1 MFASKGVRHLSTAF
15 TLFVHLVANIP
26 AFADLPPL
34 IPRQV
39 LFGNEERVR
48 ARISP
53 DGRMLA
59 YVAPDQGVMNIWV
72 RTIGKE
78 DDRVITA
85 DRKRGIQYLVWQLD
99 SRHVLYIQDVD
110 GDENWHIYQTNL
122 DTKTTRDLTPFKGI
136 QAGMFAADPK
146 FPDQLLVALNV
157 RDPQLHD
164 VYRVNLKTGAVEMDT
179 VNPGDVTDWTADNN
193 LQVRAATVV
202 TPEGGTELRIR
213 DGANSPWRTFQIW
226 SADETFGHILG
237 FGPDNQRCWIIS
249 SVDAN
254 TARLLEIDLKSGTS
268 TVIAEDPQYDVNG
281 IMVHP
286 TRHELEAVEFIRSR
300 SEWKVIDAAVQADFD
315 LIAKAQRGDFLVVS
329 RDLADRNW
337 IVAYWMDDGPLYYYH
352 YDRTAKKATKIFSD
366 RPSLETYKLSRT
378 EPISYKARDGMTIH
392 GYLTLP
398 AGVEARNLPMVL
410 NVHGGPW
417 WRDTW
422 GYNNEVQWLANRGYA
437 VLQINFRGSTGYG
450 KQYLNAGD
458 REWAG
463 KMHTDLIDGKDWVVK
478 QGIVDPKRVC
488 IMGGSYGG
496 YATLVGVAFTPDEFA
511 CGIDVMGIS
520 NLVTFSKSFPP
531 YWIPA
536 KSAWYKRMG
545 NVETEEEFLKSRSPL
560 FKIDQVKAPLLIAQG
575 ANDARVKQAESDQ
588 MVEALRKNRKTVEYL
603 LFPDEGH
610 GFVRPE
616 NKLIFYAAAEQ
627 FLAKYL
633 AGRAEPVSEK
643 ESAEPFRK

>member
-1 MFASKGVRHLSTAF
+1 MISAKGLRQFSAAVG
-15 TLFVHLVANIP
+15 LFLNFLATNP
-26 AFADLPPL
+26 ALADLPPL

-39 LFGNEERVR
+39 LFGNEERIT

-59 YVAPDQGVMNIWV
+59 YLAPDQGVMNIWV

-85 DRKRGIQYLVWQLD
+85 DRKRGIQSLAWQSD
-99 SRHVLYIQDVD
+99 GRHILYVQDVD
-110 GDENWHIYQTNL
+110 GDENWHFYQTNL
-122 DTKTTRDLTPFKGI
+122 ETKTTRDLTPFKGI
-136 QAGMFAADPK
+136 QARIVAIDPN
-146 FPDQLLVALNV
+146 FPDQLLVGLNIH
-157 RDPQLHD
+157 DPQLHD
-164 VYRVNLKTGAVEMDT
+164 VYRVNLKTGAVELDT
-179 VNPGDVTDWTADNN
+179 RNPGDVAGWDADNN

-202 TPEGGTELRIR
+202 TPDGGTEIRIR
-213 DGANSPWRTFQIW
+213 DDANSPWRTFQKW
-226 SADETFGHILG
+226 SADETFGGIMG
-237 FGPDNQRCWIIS
+237 FGPDNQHCWILS
-249 SVDAN
+249 SVDGN
-254 TARLLEIDLKSGTS
+254 TSRLLEIDLKSGTS
-268 TVIAEDPQYDVNG
+268 KVIAEDPQYDVES

-286 TRHELEAVEFIRSR
+286 IRHELEAVSFIRSR
-300 SEWKVIDAAVQADFD
+300 TEWKVIDPAVQVDFD
-315 LIAKAQRGDFLVVS
+315 LMAKTQRGDFWVAN
-329 RDLADRNW
+329 RDLADKNW
-337 IVAYWMDDGPLYYYH
+337 IVCYWMDDGPLYYYH
-352 YDRTAKKATKIFSD
+352 YDRTAKKATKMFSD
-366 RPSLETYKLSRT
+366 RPALETYRLSRT
-378 EPISYKARDGMTIH
+378 EPISYKARDGMTIY

-398 AGVEARNLPMVL
+398 VGLQPRNLPMVL

-417 WRDTW
+417 SRDEW

-463 KMHTDLIDGKDWVVK
+463 KMHTDLIDGKNWVVK

-488 IMGGSYGG
+488 IMGASYGG

-511 CGIDVMGIS
+511 CGIDVFGIS

-531 YWIPA
+531 YWIPTKA
-536 KSAWYKRMG
+536 FWEKRMG
-545 NVETEEEFLKSRSPL
+545 NVETDGEFLKSRSPL
-560 FKIDQVKAPLLIAQG
+560 FKIDHVKAPLLIAQG

-588 MVEALRKNRKTVEYL
+588 MVEALRKNGKTVEYL

-616 NKLIFYAAAEQ
+616 NNLVFYAAAEQ

-633 AGRAEPVSEK
+633 GGRAEPVSEK
-643 ESAEPFRK
+643 ENAAAFRK